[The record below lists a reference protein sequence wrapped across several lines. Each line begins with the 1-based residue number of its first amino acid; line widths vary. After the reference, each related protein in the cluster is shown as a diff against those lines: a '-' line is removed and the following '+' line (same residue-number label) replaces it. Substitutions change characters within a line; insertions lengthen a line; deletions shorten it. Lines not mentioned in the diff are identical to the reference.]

1 MEIRP
6 LRAEHFDERMALSQF
21 AFQYTLT
28 PEQLEERR
36 AWFRP
41 EREWGV
47 FEDGR
52 LLAAMTLLPLEIWV
66 HGRKM
71 AMGGLAGVATWP
83 EARRRGCVDGL
94 LRHGLE
100 TMRQAGQTVSMLYP
114 FSFPFYR
121 RYGWELTVERKTY
134 TLEPRHFP
142 PRASVPGRVERVAKD
157 AALLDG
163 VYETFASRYTGTLVR
178 TPEWWERRVFV
189 KPGLAAV
196 YYNGEGKP
204 EGYLLYEVKERTMTV
219 HEWVSVSEEARL
231 GLWRFAADHDS
242 MADRL
247 TMTVPAD
254 DPLPFLLPDPRIK
267 QEVVPYFMSRIVDV
281 EGFLA
286 QYPFEPGDGEDAV
299 MLAVEDEHAPW
310 NRGVFRLRI
319 GADGRAR
326 AERPAAEPAAS
337 PEGPRAMD
345 GADLACDIRAL
356 AALFLGGRSAAL
368 LLETGRLRGSR
379 EAALR
384 LQRRIP
390 GRTAYL
396 ADFF

>member
-1 MEIRP
+1 MEIRQ
-6 LRAEHFDERMALSQF
+6 LGAEHFEERMALSQF

-36 AWFRP
+36 ARFRP

-47 FEDGR
+47 FEGGR

-66 HGRKM
+66 NGRKM
-71 AMGGLAGVATWP
+71 AMGGVASVATWP
-83 EARRRGCVDGL
+83 EARRKGCVAGL
-94 LRHGLE
+94 LRNGLT
-100 TMRQAGQTVSMLYP
+100 TMREAGQTVSMLHP

-121 RYGWELTVERKTY
+121 RYGWEMTIERKAY

-142 PRASVPGRVERVAKD
+142 PRTEVPGRVERAAKD
-157 AALLDG
+157 AGLLDG
-163 VYETFASRYTGTLVR
+163 VYETFASRYTGMLVR
-178 TPEWWERRVFV
+178 TPDWWERRVFS

-196 YYNGEGKP
+196 YYNGDGKP

-219 HEWVSVSEEARL
+219 HEWVCVSEEARL
-231 GLWRFAADHDS
+231 GLWRYAADHDS

-267 QEVVPYFMSRIVDV
+267 QELQPYFMSRIVDV

-286 QYPFEPGDGEDAV
+286 QYPFEPGEGEDEV
-299 MLAVEDEHAPW
+299 ILAVEDEHAPW
-310 NRGVFRLRI
+310 NHGVFRLRI
-319 GADGRAR
+319 DAAGGVR
-326 AERPAAEPAAS
+326 AERVSENLQAGSADEAE
-337 PEGPRAMD
+337 
-345 GADLACDIRAL
+345 LACSIQTLTAL
-356 AALFLGGRSAAL
+356 LLGGRPASL
-368 LLETGRLRGSR
+368 LHETGRLRGSR
-379 EAALR
+379 ETALR
-384 LQRRIP
+384 LGRRIP
-390 GRTAYL
+390 ARTSYL

>member
-242 MADRL
+242 MADKL

-299 MLAVEDEHAPW
+299 TLAVEDEHAPW